1 MIGKMDGKRYDFN
14 YSQDIVHLQTK
25 YSLFQRVSNIVFS
38 LTIDGGFDEAV
49 MHRALNHLIER
60 NDCLRLKFVKE
71 GKVTRQYFEKERKLG
86 DIPSIKMKSY
96 GALERFMMK
105 FRKKA
110 INVHKGE
117 TLKVVFAHDPCG
129 AQMVIVKISHMVAD
143 SYGIGVLVNDLLG
156 VYNALVKG
164 EEFPP
169 MPAQFEDI
177 LQKDNQYR
185 ANDDA
190 VEKDREFFKEYYEVR
205 HPNHPTYCGLHGNAN
220 DHWLKLKRK
229 GAFALPYFFVKCDTE
244 GYRFVIPS
252 SVVNRAQEWCTAH
265 EISMNTF
272 FFYTCAI
279 ACSIKN
285 DKAPYQ
291 LPLELLN
298 CRATIADRK
307 AAGTKVQS
315 LSVYTTVD
323 YRKTF
328 NENIALQFEDQNEL
342 YRHTKL
348 TYLEIQ
354 DIEHKLW
361 NYSMLSQITNF
372 AFSFIP
378 ISMPAGVKLQIH
390 SNGKGALPAYI
401 ALMLDL
407 NTNEIHTIFDVQT
420 KMCTPEQLIDFQNT
434 YIRVIETVLASPDVL
449 LEEIV
454 DNKILL

>member
-1 MIGKMDGKRYDFN
+1 MTLKKYDFN

-25 YSLFQRVSNIVFS
+25 YSLFKRVANIVFS
-38 LTIDGGFDEAV
+38 LTMDDGFDEAV
-49 MHRALNHLIER
+49 MVKALNLLVER

-71 GKVTRQYFEKERKLG
+71 GKVTKQYFEQKRVL
-86 DIPSIKMKSY
+86 DHIPSLKLKSY
-96 GALERFMMK
+96 GALDRFLAK

-110 INVHKGE
+110 VDVYKGE
-117 TLKVVFAHDPCG
+117 TLKVVFATDPCG
-129 AQMVIVKISHMVAD
+129 TQMIIAKISHMVAD
-143 SYGIGVLVNDLLG
+143 SYGISILISDLLG
-156 VYNALVKG
+156 VYNALLKG
-164 EEFPP
+164 EELPP
-169 MPAQFEDI
+169 LPAQFEDI

-185 ANDDA
+185 GNEDA
-190 VEKDREFFKEYYEVR
+190 VEKDREFFKEYYEKR
-205 HPNHPTYCGLHGNAN
+205 HPHHPMYCGLHGNAN

-229 GAFALPYFFVKCDTE
+229 GAFALPYFFVKCDTR
-244 GYRFVIPS
+244 GYRFVIPA
-252 SVVNRAQEWCTAH
+252 SVVQKAQDWCSAH
-265 EISMNTF
+265 QISMNTF

-323 YRKTF
+323 YSKTF
-328 NENIALQFEDQNEL
+328 NENITLLFEDQNEL

-361 NYSMLSQITNF
+361 NYSMMSQITNF

-378 ISMPAGVKLQIH
+378 VSMPAGVKFQIH
-390 SNGKGALPAYI
+390 SNGKGALAAYI

-420 KMCTPEQLIDFQNT
+420 QMCTPEQLIDFQNT
-434 YIRVIETVLASPDVL
+434 YIRVIEAVLAAPDVKL
-449 LEEIV
+449 GDII
-454 DNKILL
+454 DNEILL

>member
-1 MIGKMDGKRYDFN
+1 MAENRYDFN

-25 YSLFQRVSNIVFS
+25 YSLFQRVANIVFS
-38 LTIDGGFDEAV
+38 LTIDDGFDEIL
-49 MHRALNHLIER
+49 MGRALNMLIER

-71 GKVTRQYFEKERKLG
+71 GKVTKQYFEKERKLEN
-86 DIPSIKMKSY
+86 IPSIKLKY
-96 GALERFMMK
+96 NNEFDKFLNK

-117 TLKVVFAHDPCG
+117 TLKVAFVQDPCG
-129 AQMVIVKISHMVAD
+129 KQMIVVKISHMVAD
-143 SYGIGVLVNDLLG
+143 SYGIGILVSDLLG
-156 VYNALVKG
+156 IYNSLAKG
-164 EEFPP
+164 EMMPP
-169 MPAQFEDI
+169 LPAQFEDI
-177 LQKDNQYR
+177 LKKDNQYR

-190 VEKDREFFKEYYEVR
+190 VEKDRAFFKEYYEVR
-205 HPNHPTYCGLHGNAN
+205 HPEHPLYCGLHGNAS

-229 GAFALPYFFVKCDTE
+229 GAFALPYFFVKCDTR
-244 GYRFVIPS
+244 GYRFVIPA
-252 SVVNRAQEWCTAH
+252 SVVSKAQAWCTAS

-279 ACSIKN
+279 ACSILN

-298 CRATIADRK
+298 CRATVADRK

-323 YRKTF
+323 YKKTF

-378 ISMPAGVKLQIH
+378 MSMPQGVKLQIH
-390 SNGKGALPAYI
+390 SNGKGALAAYI
-401 ALMLDL
+401 ALMLDM
-407 NTNEIHTIFDVQT
+407 NTNEIHAIYDVQT
-420 KMCTPEQLIDFQNT
+420 QMCTPEQMIDFQNT
-434 YIRVIETVLASPDVL
+434 YIRVIETVLDSPDVI
-449 LEEIV
+449 LEDIV